1 MQEALHVIQNLEEQQ
16 ACGADLNGHRSNSNG
31 QAEEWDSRLLGRTL
45 TGDTIEGQIY
55 PDSRVPLLQLHSE
68 LSARSHL
75 ALNAVLHS
83 EEAN

>member
-1 MQEALHVIQNLEEQQ
+1 M
-16 ACGADLNGHRSNSNG
+16 
-31 QAEEWDSRLLGRTL
+31 LGRTL